1 MLNDFSIEMQFLL
14 CVLAVWRITHFFVAE
29 DGPWDIVIKIRAKLG
44 DSVAGQIMDCF
55 YCASIWISIP
65 FCFVL
70 TNNILNIL
78 ILLFAL
84 SGAAALL
91 EQFTNNNT
99 GKKS

>member
-55 YCASIWISIP
+55 YPICD
-65 FCFVL
+65 L
-70 TNNILNIL
+70 RILSS
-78 ILLFAL
+78 LFL
-84 SGAAALL
+84 
-91 EQFTNNNT
+91 
-99 GKKS
+99 